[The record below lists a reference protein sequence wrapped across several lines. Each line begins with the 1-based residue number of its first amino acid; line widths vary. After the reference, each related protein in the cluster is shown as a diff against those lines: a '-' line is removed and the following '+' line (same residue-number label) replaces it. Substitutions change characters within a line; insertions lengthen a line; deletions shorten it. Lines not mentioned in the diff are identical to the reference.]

1 MGNTWILVANASK
14 AHLFLNTGPRKGL
27 RKLKEF
33 DHAASREK
41 ASRLVTDRPGHNKSH
56 GNGHGAYVP
65 QTDPK
70 QHEAQ
75 HFAMELARVLD
86 HGRATNEYQR
96 LILVAPPAFMGLL
109 KGHLDAHVLNL
120 VTDSFEKDYTKV
132 PERELSGHLEQCIY
146 L

>member
-1 MGNTWILVANASK
+1 MPNTWILVANSSK
-14 AHLFLNTGPRKGL
+14 AQLYLNAGPKKGL
-27 RKLKEF
+27 KKLKEF

-75 HFAMELARVLD
+75 HFALELSRFLD
-86 HGRATNEYQR
+86 LGRTRNEYQR
-96 LILVAPPAFMGLL
+96 LILVAPPAFLGLL
-109 KGHLDAHVLNL
+109 KGQLDPHVLDR
-120 VTDSFEKDYTKV
+120 VSDSFEKDYTKV
-132 PERELSGHLEQCIY
+132 PERELSSHLEQCIY